1 MKALVVV
8 AHPDDELIWMG
19 GMILRNKGWNW
30 TIVAM
35 CRKDDSDRKPKFDKV
50 CERLNTKQHFISDLD
65 DEHLEQEVSKEEIE
79 KKLFSMIKEI
89 KYDSIFTHG
98 SNGEYGHIRHKE
110 VHNAIKS
117 LIAEKKLVCKKALYF
132 NYISEDKICIANKHS
147 DLIINL
153 SEKELRLKK
162 EIITKVYGFSYGG
175 FEEQCCAQT
184 EAFKIEEL

>member
-1 MKALVVV
+1 
-8 AHPDDELIWMG
+8 
-19 GMILRNKGWNW
+19 
-30 TIVAM
+30 
-35 CRKDDSDRKPKFDKV
+35 
-50 CERLNTKQHFISDLD
+50 
-65 DEHLEQEVSKEEIE
+65 
-79 KKLFSMIKEI
+79 MIKEI

-162 EIITKVYGFSYGG
+162 EIITKVIKL
-175 FEEQCCAQT
+175 
-184 EAFKIEEL
+184 KIVKKRALFLMRR